1 MDWIYLTI
9 AGILEVVWASSLKYT
24 DGFTKPLPSL
34 LTLSAMTTS
43 FILLAQALKTIPVG
57 TGYVVWTGIGVI
69 GTAIVGAVFLG
80 ESRDLSKFIC
90 ISLIIIG
97 IVGLRF
103 TGSKWVYSYS
113 TLRWNQINIF
123 CKSHAKRGFYKKY
136 CGSFVHDLLYRWLN
150 LVQCWLYKPKKSF
163 LAK

>member
-9 AGILEVVWASSLKYT
+9 AGVLEVVWASSLKYT
-24 DGFTKPLPSL
+24 DGFTRPLPSL

-103 TGSKWVYSYS
+103 TG
-113 TLRWNQINIF
+113 
-123 CKSHAKRGFYKKY
+123 AK
-136 CGSFVHDLLYRWLN
+136 
-150 LVQCWLYKPKKSF
+150 
-163 LAK
+163 

>member
-1 MDWIYLTI
+1 MDWIFLTI

-24 DGFTKPLPSL
+24 DGFTRPLPSL

-103 TGSKWVYSYS
+103 TGSK
-113 TLRWNQINIF
+113 
-123 CKSHAKRGFYKKY
+123 
-136 CGSFVHDLLYRWLN
+136 
-150 LVQCWLYKPKKSF
+150 
-163 LAK
+163 